1 MKNLGVDEIVPWP
14 FLNLSRSTDPC
25 SQIWLSKLDNGVCV
39 WYLGQCVCILYLV
52 WAHLL
57 CQCFGIWYLVWPHL
71 QCQCFGI
78 WYGLISS
85 VRHKNFSWLVEVLYP
100 TPPSPILTQS
110 SISSLLSFSNICL
123 FLLYTLPTNLLR
135 PIGQYPWEY

>member
-1 MKNLGVDEIVPWP
+1 ME
-14 FLNLSRSTDPC
+14 
-25 SQIWLSKLDNGVCV
+25 CV
-39 WYLGQCVCILYLV
+39 
-52 WAHLL
+52 
-57 CQCFGIWYLVWPHL
+57 FGIWDNVFVFCIWYGLISCVSVLV
-71 QCQCFGI
+71 FGI

-135 PIGQYPWEY
+135 PIGADNIHENISVGIDFIYKHDLIQV

>member
-1 MKNLGVDEIVPWP
+1 MLPDMVIKVGQ
-14 FLNLSRSTDPC
+14 LSV
-25 SQIWLSKLDNGVCV
+25 GGCV
-39 WYLGQCVCILYLV
+39 LGQCVRILYFVFCILYGLISCVSVLV
-52 WAHLL
+52 
-57 CQCFGIWYLVWPHL
+57 
-71 QCQCFGI
+71 FGI

-110 SISSLLSFSNICL
+110 SISSLLSFSNISL

-135 PIGQYPWEY
+135 PIGADNIHGNISVVISFIYKHDLIQV